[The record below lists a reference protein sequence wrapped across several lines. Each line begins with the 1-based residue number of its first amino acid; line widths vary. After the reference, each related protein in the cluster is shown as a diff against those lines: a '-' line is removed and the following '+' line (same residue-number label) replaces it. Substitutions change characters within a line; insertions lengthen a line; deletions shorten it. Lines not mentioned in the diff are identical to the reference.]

1 MEYQTYDA
9 LIKLITEFRLEHHNA
24 KGVVLD
30 KFVKK
35 IFRMDQTILRE
46 IGGTSH
52 MMQIGR

>member
-24 KGVVLD
+24 KGVVFD